1 MNNQSFRFTAGGSF
15 LKITTIC
22 LVIFTLFVSSLAQYR
37 GAPVKKERLVKAL
50 RSKQFPTQDI
60 VTIIK
65 SNGVDFDL
73 TLEVRNALIA
83 AGARPEVINAIEE
96 NSRFTGKDNFA
107 RSKKRKNDSST
118 VYDNLLEQAL
128 VVYKDENNPSG
139 AARILESA
147 IKKRPDEA
155 AAYQM
160 LGFVNLY
167 GLKNLPQAEKYMLE
181 SIENGGSAVFRV
193 YHDDKGSFTKR
204 CTGSLYVSP
213 ESLRFE
219 SDDNIH
225 TFETSMVN
233 IDEIKLDRESS
244 KIWKNHT
251 IFKIYMQ
258 LGKTDAKFRFAPL
271 TNNLE
276 ESKMVARFV
285 QRSKGNVVSGGKKV
299 PNKDIVITYR

>member
-1 MNNQSFRFTAGGSF
+1 MNNRSFGFTADGNF
-15 LKITTIC
+15 FKVTTVC
-22 LVIFTLFVSSLAQYR
+22 LVIFTFFISSLAQYR

-50 RSKQFPTQDI
+50 RSKQFQTQDI

-73 TLEVRNALIA
+73 TPEIRQSLVA
-83 AGARPEVINAIEE
+83 AGARPEVIRAIEE
-96 NSRFTGKDNFA
+96 NPRFTGKENLA
-107 RSKKRKNDSST
+107 RSKKPKNKSSKA
-118 VYDNLLEQAL
+118 YDDLVEQAL
-128 VVYKDENNPSG
+128 SAYNDEKNPSG
-139 AARILESA
+139 AVRILEA
-147 IKKRPDEA
+147 AVRMNPNEA
-155 AAYQM
+155 AAYQA

-167 GLKNLPQAEKYMLE
+167 GLKNLPQAEKYMTE
-181 SIENGGSAVFRV
+181 SIKNGGSAVFRV

-219 SDDNIH
+219 SDDNVH
-225 TFETSMVN
+225 TFETSMIN

-271 TNNLE
+271 TNNLD

-285 QRSKGNVVSGGKKV
+285 ELSKVNVVSNGEKNSDKDKV
-299 PNKDIVITYR
+299 IIYR